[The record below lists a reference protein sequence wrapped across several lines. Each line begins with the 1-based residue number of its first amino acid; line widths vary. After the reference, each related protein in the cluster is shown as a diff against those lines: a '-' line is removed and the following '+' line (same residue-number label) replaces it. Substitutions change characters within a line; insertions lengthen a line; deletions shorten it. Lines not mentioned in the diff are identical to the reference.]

1 MFNVWGKIKELINR
15 PYIVEQGETEAGKYT
30 QWSNGLMIC
39 SGKRERTITMN
50 STSGQL
56 FSGIITGVQ
65 FPKVFT
71 EIPDVVVNSA
81 GTQDYHYASAYGMIV
96 EKTQI
101 KTITFVRTNSSA
113 SANVKFNYIAIG
125 KWK

>member
-1 MFNVWGKIKELINR
+1 MINVWGKIKEIINR
-15 PYIVEQGETEAGKYT
+15 DYIVEQGETAAGKYT

-50 STSGQL
+50 STSGSL
-56 FSGIITGVQ
+56 FSGAITGVQ
-65 FPKVFT
+65 FPKAFT
-71 EIPDVVVNSA
+71 EIPEVVVNSA
-81 GTQDYHYASAYGMIV
+81 GTQDFHYAAVYGMLV

-101 KTITFVRTNSSA
+101 STITLVRTNSSA